1 MKKDYKRKGENTR
14 KKPLNFSKENVL
26 IIIIEISQLDCHDQ
40 NYMHVINK
48 LKVAKLFA
56 DRLWFSSLRTKYM
69 VVQFCMLDT
78 SYILRSYTNIQYVN
92 VSMQH
97 NNINFMQ
104 NITQFI
110 DPEVKSFHV
119 KKKYS
124 KNLLGGRFSP
134 ICDIYHTRRL
144 IYIVHRHASYQCY
157 TNDTTKLHK
166 PRQIECDM
174 RRKDFDLLDENFFI
188 SLTPFL
194 SRLIFL
200 TCHLIP
206 RNILCLTDKQRIY
219 KYMYFF
225 LYHYRNHTLQKCLN
239 Q

>member
-14 KKPLNFSKENVL
+14 KKPLNFSRENVL

-119 KKKYS
+119 KKNIVKIFWAVDFRPYVTS
-124 KNLLGGRFSP
+124 TIQEDL
-134 ICDIYHTRRL
+134 
-144 IYIVHRHASYQCY
+144 YIQY
-157 TNDTTKLHK
+157 
-166 PRQIECDM
+166 IDM
-174 RRKDFDLLDENFFI
+174 RVINV
-188 SLTPFL
+188 TPMTQQNYINQD
-194 SRLIFL
+194 RLNV
-200 TCHLIP
+200 T
-206 RNILCLTDKQRIY
+206 
-219 KYMYFF
+219 
-225 LYHYRNHTLQKCLN
+225 
-239 Q
+239 